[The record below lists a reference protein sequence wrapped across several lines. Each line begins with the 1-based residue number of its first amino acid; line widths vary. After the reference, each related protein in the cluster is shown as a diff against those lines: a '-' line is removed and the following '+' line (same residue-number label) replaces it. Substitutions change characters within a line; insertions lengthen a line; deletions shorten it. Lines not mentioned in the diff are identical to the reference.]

1 MNLRILLVDDEPLAL
16 ERLRAVI
23 ADATGAVAVGTARNG
38 AEAKAQAATLRPDV
52 VLLDIQMPGPDG
64 LEVARILK
72 RLPQPPEIVFVTAF
86 DHYAAEAFDLDV
98 SDYLLKPIRA
108 DRVQAAILRAR
119 RRLEA
124 RNAGERIEELELVV
138 KALRQSR
145 GPTEP
150 RYEEEIW
157 VPRPGGAS
165 RVPVDNIVWIEAAR
179 DYLLMHTQHRSF
191 ILRGTMADMAARLD
205 PQKIIRVHRSAF
217 VHKDQVDAVERA
229 GRDGLDLI
237 LSNGTTVRVGANY
250 RETAMNVL
258 GITVARRSGGKA
270 SD

>member
-16 ERLRAVI
+16 DRLSTAI
-23 ADATGAVAVGTARNG
+23 AEADGAITIGTARNG
-38 AEAKAQAATLRPDV
+38 IEAIDMAAALQPDL

-64 LEVARILK
+64 LEVARTLQ
-72 RLPQPPEIVFVTAF
+72 RRPEPPEIVFVTAF

-124 RNAGERIEELELVV
+124 RHAGERIEELELVV

-145 GPTEP
+145 NSAQP
-150 RYEEEIW
+150 RYEDEIW

-165 RVPVDNIVWIEAAR
+165 RVLVDNIVWIEAAR

-191 ILRGTMADMAARLD
+191 ILRGTMAHMAERLD
-205 PQKIIRVHRSAF
+205 PQRVIRVHRSAF
-217 VHKDQVDAVERA
+217 VHKNQVNAIERV

-250 RETAMNVL
+250 RDVVL
-258 GITVARRSGGKA
+258 NSLQATVPKRAIGHAGH
-270 SD
+270 